1 MPALVGPIKINL
13 VASGAV
19 MQVGDTLYVSPK
31 ISSKTFAGAG
41 AFNTGNFIIANNG
54 ISFTNTLDSDVFDQN
69 VVGNA

>member
-1 MPALVGPIKINL
+1 
-13 VASGAV
+13 

-31 ISSKTFAGAG
+31 VTSKTFGGSG

-54 ISFTNTLDSDVFDQN
+54 ISLTNTLDADAFDQN

>member
-1 MPALVGPIKINL
+1 
-13 VASGAV
+13 

-54 ISFTNTLDSDVFDQN
+54 ISLTNTLDSDVLDQN
-69 VVGNA
+69 VAGNA

>member
-41 AFNTGNFIIANNG
+41 AFNTGNFIITNNG
-54 ISFTNTLDSDVFDQN
+54 ISLTNTLDSDVFDQN
-69 VVGNA
+69 VAGNA

>member
-54 ISFTNTLDSDVFDQN
+54 ISLTNTLDSDVFDQN
-69 VVGNA
+69 VAGNA

>member
-31 ISSKTFAGAG
+31 VTSKTFAGSG

-54 ISFTNTLDSDVFDQN
+54 ISLTNTLDSDVLDQN
-69 VVGNA
+69 VAGNA

>member
-41 AFNTGNFIIANNG
+41 AFNTGNFIITNNG

-69 VVGNA
+69 VVSNA

>member
-54 ISFTNTLDSDVFDQN
+54 ISLTNTLDSDVLDQN
-69 VVGNA
+69 VAGNA